1 MDYFLTIVLFTGT
14 SFVAYG
20 INSFISKRMKKE
32 FKRWGLESKRKI
44 IASCQLVGGV
54 GLLFGLERNTIL
66 ILSSAFLGVMM
77 LVAIG
82 VRIKVKDDISDI
94 LPAFA
99 YLVLSALIL
108 YEASGLFNPPIIF
121 P

>member
-44 IASCQLVGGV
+44 IASCQLVGGLV
-54 GLLFGLERNTIL
+54 C
-66 ILSSAFLGVMM
+66 FLG
-77 LVAIG
+77 
-82 VRIKVKDDISDI
+82 
-94 LPAFA
+94 
-99 YLVLSALIL
+99 
-108 YEASGLFNPPIIF
+108 
-121 P
+121 